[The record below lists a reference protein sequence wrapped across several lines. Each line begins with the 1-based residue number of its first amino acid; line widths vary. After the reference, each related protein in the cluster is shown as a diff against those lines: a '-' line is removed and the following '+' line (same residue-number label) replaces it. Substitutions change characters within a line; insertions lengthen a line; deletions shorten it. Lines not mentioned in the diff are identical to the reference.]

1 VAVEHDEDSLD
12 APCSY
17 NEFSSFDYTIDG
29 NGGNKQRIQE
39 MAKTNGE
46 FKSWRKEYEL
56 KNPKRIK
63 Y

>member
-46 FKSWRKEYEL
+46 FKSW
-56 KNPKRIK
+56 PKTV
-63 Y
+63 